1 MEMKTLEKELL
12 KALRA
17 VDGKERLLGDLLQ
30 EILTPAELQ
39 ALRRRWKI
47 MRLLHAGYTQRQVAR
62 MLRCS
67 LCNVTRGARVLKRPD
82 GLMRCILDTHWPKR

>member
-1 MEMKTLEKELL
+1 MESKALENELL
-12 KALRA
+12 RALQD
-17 VDGKERLLGDLLQ
+17 VKGNERLLGDLLQ

-47 MRLLHAGYTQRQVAR
+47 MRLLHAGHTQRQVAR

-67 LCNVTRGARVLKRPD
+67 LCNVTRGARVLKRSD
-82 GLMRCILDTHWPKR
+82 SLMRRILDAHWPAC